1 MKLSTTVLSFT
12 LATALFSQI
21 ASAGV
26 LSIEKGSRKIEG
38 VSIGSSAT
46 LSIGGAMKL
55 DYIGSGLRTKKVLV
69 SNVKVYVAQ
78 LFMDNAGKFVRT
90 SSGAV
95 TSVGDMKAGAVHLTF
110 LRGVDAATVQT
121 SFKDAFNANGIDVN
135 NKGVSDFLAA
145 VKMGADAKQGRS
157 MNISMKRDGSG
168 VSLVYENTNGGEKT
182 IKGDS
187 SLFKAIMSIWIG
199 TPADSGLATLK
210 SSILSGK

>member
-1 MKLSTTVLSFT
+1 MKLSSAVLSFT

-21 ASAGV
+21 ATAGV
-26 LSIEKGSRKIEG
+26 LSIERGSRTIEG

-46 LSIGGAMKL
+46 LSIGGSTRL

-69 SNVKVYVAQ
+69 STVKVYVAQ

-90 SSGAV
+90 SGGAAS
-95 TSVGDMKAGAVHLTF
+95 SVGEMKAGAVRLTF

-121 SFKDAFNANGIDVN
+121 SFKDAFNANGVDVN
-135 NKGVSDFLAA
+135 NKGVSEFLSA
-145 VKMGADAKQGRS
+145 VRAGADAKQGRS
-157 MNISMKRDGSG
+157 MNISMKRDAGG
-168 VSLVYENTNGGEKT
+168 VTLVYENTNGGERT

-187 SLFKAIMSIWIG
+187 SLFRAIMSIWIG
-199 TPADSGLATLK
+199 NPADSGLATLK

>member
-26 LSIEKGSRKIEG
+26 LSIERGSRTIEG

-46 LSIGGAMKL
+46 LSIGGSTKL
-55 DYIGSGLRTKKVLV
+55 DYIGSGLRSKKVLV
-69 SNVKVYVAQ
+69 TNVKVYVAQ
-78 LFMDNAGKFVRT
+78 MFMDNAGKFVRT
-90 SSGAV
+90 SSGAAA
-95 TSVGDMKAGAVHLTF
+95 SVADMKAGAVRLTF
-110 LRGVDAATVQT
+110 LRAVDASTVQT
-121 SFKDAFNANGIDVN
+121 SFKDAFNANGVDVN
-135 NKGVSDFLAA
+135 NKGVADFLSA
-145 VKMGADAKQGRS
+145 VKAGADAKQGKS
-157 MNISMKRDGSG
+157 MNISMKRDSSG
-168 VSLVYENTNGGEKT
+168 VTVVYENTNGGEKT

-199 TPADSGLATLK
+199 SPADSGLATLK